1 MVKKALRRGVLGKG
15 LEALI
20 PEDIG
25 SGERRVIEINL
36 DRIHPGLYQPRE
48 DFNEEKLKE
57 LVASIKESGLIQP
70 VIVRPVNGDYE
81 LIAGERRL
89 RAVKELGLE
98 RVPAVIKN
106 AGDEEALELSI
117 VENIQRE
124 NLNPVEEAKAYVRL
138 SQEFGLTQ
146 EDVARKVARSRTAVA
161 NTVRLL
167 KLPEDIQEDISA
179 GRITAGHAKAIL
191 MLERASDQKR
201 LRDKIIAKGMSV
213 RETEGYVE
221 KMKSPPI
228 HKIKRGITKSA
239 DLLKIEEGLQ
249 TVLGTKVRIIQGKKK
264 GRLEIEYYSHDDLE
278 RIITIVAPELSKL
291 W

>member
-25 SGERRVIEINL
+25 SGEKRVIEINL